1 MDMTT
6 WSSETYAYSHC
17 QQYICSSTRIGV
29 LPFIRMTTTSPK
41 EQTYNGCFFG
51 LVLFA
56 PYLFPVQFTASFS
69 FHVNFAPF
77 CCDLLI
83 RLSRDL
89 P

>member
-1 MDMTT
+1 MTK
-6 WSSETYAYSHC
+6 
-17 QQYICSSTRIGV
+17 
-29 LPFIRMTTTSPK
+29 TSPK
-41 EQTYNGCFFG
+41 EQTYNGSFFG
-51 LVLFA
+51 FVLFA

-83 RLSRDL
+83 RLSYDL